1 MKFFRSYLARRTL
14 EMQKPDEPFY
24 LAVMKNPKTHI
35 WFKKQPLGI
44 HSLGS
49 LMKNMALVANLP
61 GKRTNHSARRTM
73 ITTLRHGTVNP
84 LDISQLSGH
93 KNLKSIY
100 SFSTVSEERQK
111 KMSFMISKRSSGRE
125 AMKPLCNVSQS
136 HSCPT
141 TSSTSQIASTSF
153 AGAVFNNCSIVL
165 SSKSPDPTVKPPLKR
180 FRRVIQ
186 SDVDDD

>member
-1 MKFFRSYLARRTL
+1 MLYTICTYLKRSLEARGQTQANL
-14 EMQKPDEPFY
+14 SEECYVNCVVQNY
-24 LAVMKNPKTHI
+24 IVI
-35 WFKKQPLGI
+35 I
-44 HSLGS
+44 YIY
-49 LMKNMALVANLP
+49 MASPANLP
-61 GKRTNHSARRTM
+61 GKRTNYSARRTM
-73 ITTLRHGTVNP
+73 ITTLRHENVNP

-93 KNLKSIY
+93 KNLKSIDSY
-100 SFSTVSEERQK
+100 STVSEEQQK

-136 HSCPT
+136 QSCPIL
-141 TSSTSQIASTSF
+141 TSSTSQIASTCF

-186 SDVDDD
+186 FDDDDD